1 MTPSEHGN
9 SMVPARWNPCRKAA
23 ITATG
28 SGASALSSVA
38 FYQVRELLA
47 ELILFSFLFAVVLL
61 AILTMWLVG
70 EITHQ
75 GAAIFEAHLCH
86 LLPHTVTLAP
96 VHPIPS
102 VGGSHG
108 IDGGST
114 TQARCARVHG

>member
-9 SMVPARWNPCRKAA
+9 SMAPARWNPCRKAA

-28 SGASALSSVA
+28 SGAQALSSVA

-61 AILTMWLVG
+61 AILTIWLVE

-75 GAAIFEAHLCH
+75 VAAIFEAHLPHH
-86 LLPHTVTLAP
+86 LPDTVSPAP
-96 VHPIPS
+96 GIFPS
-102 VGGSHG
+102 RS
-108 IDGGST
+108 
-114 TQARCARVHG
+114 